1 MTTHFLP
8 VLFFV
13 LLAQLAAAQMDD
25 KFYYPVKKWE
35 PIMDSIKY
43 REINYF
49 IDKDT
54 LNTVLISPDTKKVKG
69 TVIYFHGAGGN
80 VSRYV
85 QFIRPLVKDCYQVFM
100 IDFRGYGKSS
110 GKPTHLNIAKD
121 AQIIFDSVLK
131 LKEVAK
137 TKIILFGAS
146 IGTQIATKIAA
157 DNQAKIS
164 ALILDGTIAS
174 FTDIAA
180 DTSPE
185 SQREMIRKFL
195 ISPYSAKESIKQIK
209 SMPMLFIHSKEDKG
223 VPIAE
228 GELVYKNATVPKKE
242 MWVYVG
248 DHLMAG
254 KLYPQELVTRV
265 NKLMK

>member
-1 MTTHFLP
+1 MTKHLLP
-8 VLFFV
+8 VLLI
-13 LLAQLAAAQMDD
+13 LLAQLAYAQMDD
-25 KFYYPVKKWE
+25 RFYYPVKKWE
-35 PIMDSIKY
+35 PVMDSIKF

-49 IDKDT
+49 VEKDT
-54 LNTVLISPDTKKVKG
+54 VNTVLLTPDTKKVKG
-69 TVIYFHGAGGN
+69 TIIYFHGAGGN

-85 QFIRPLVKDCYQVFM
+85 QFIRPLVKDGYQVYM

-121 AQIIFDSVLK
+121 AQLIFDSVLQ

-137 TKIILFGAS
+137 TKIIIFGAS

-157 DNQAKIS
+157 DNQSKVS
-164 ALILDGTIAS
+164 ALVLDGTIAS

-185 SQREMIRKFL
+185 SQRQMIRGFL
-195 ISPYSAKESIKQIK
+195 TSPYSAKESIKQIK
-209 SMPMLFIHSKEDKG
+209 NMPMLFIHSKEDKG

-254 KLYPQELVTRV
+254 KLYPQELVARV
-265 NKLMK
+265 NKLTK